1 MSLTTARPH
10 NVATSCLANRVSFGP
25 GPLLPRHW
33 AGADQGR
40 GTEPQPGRVQFRS
53 THEGTN
59 NLAAAM
65 PIQAVELGMD
75 PLCELFQTPQ
85 GSPISHLL
93 ANDAP
98 ALTEPELLQNLPSW
112 RLSWQVKMRG
122 SVRAG
127 KASD

>member
-1 MSLTTARPH
+1 MSLTTARPTMFPLPAWRTGCPLVLVLCCPGTGRERTRDAEH
-10 NVATSCLANRVSFGP
+10 NLNLVAFNFDP
-25 GPLLPRHW
+25 
-33 AGADQGR
+33 
-40 GTEPQPGRVQFRS
+40 

-98 ALTEPELLQNLPSW
+98 ALTEPELLQNLPS
-112 RLSWQVKMRG
+112 
-122 SVRAG
+122 
-127 KASD
+127 